1 MQWTIENHYILT
13 GSEDTNIRVWK
24 DDPSRKIGPQ
34 GIREARKTQYRKT
47 LVEKFKYNKELKKL
61 SASHM
66 PKYLHT
72 ARRKQQIMKEA
83 NFRKRENVE
92 YNNPEDLSWFK
103 KEKKKRVVNTIE

>member
-1 MQWTIENHYILT
+1 MILRVFAVQWTIENHYVLS

-47 LVEKFKYNKELKKL
+47 LIDKFKYNKEIKKL
-61 SASHM
+61 SVAHM

-72 ARRKQQIMKEA
+72 ARRK
-83 NFRKRENVE
+83 
-92 YNNPEDLSWFK
+92 
-103 KEKKKRVVNTIE
+103 